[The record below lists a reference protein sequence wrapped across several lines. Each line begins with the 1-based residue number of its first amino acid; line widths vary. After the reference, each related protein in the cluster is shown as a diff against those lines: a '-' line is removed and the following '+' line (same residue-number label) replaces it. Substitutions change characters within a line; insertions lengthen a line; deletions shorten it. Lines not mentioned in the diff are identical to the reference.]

1 MIILSCND
9 IHKFFG
15 INAILENISFSIN
28 AGEKI
33 GLVGAN
39 GAGKSTLFKI
49 ITGEYPYDNGELY
62 ISKNTTIG
70 YLEQSAVLSPSN
82 TVFGE
87 VLQVFDDLI
96 KMEETLRSLEKEIAE
111 HSTHSSESLNKLMEL
126 YAYKSE
132 EFQNKN
138 GYGYRSEIRGVLK
151 GLGFS
156 EDEFDQPIIHLSGGQ
171 KTRVNLA
178 KLLLRKP
185 DILLLDEPTNHL
197 DIDAVEWLEAFLKS
211 YHGTILLISHDRYFL
226 DEVVDKIYEIENKK
240 LTQYNGNYSDYVEK
254 KKVIYEQQ
262 MKEYLQQQKE
272 IQRQESLIRKFKQ
285 HGTEKLAKRAK
296 SREKR
301 LEHISLLEKPVH
313 LHKRT
318 KIRFETQIKSGEDVL
333 TVEDLS
339 KSFGSNKL
347 FQNVSFT
354 IYRGERVGL
363 IGPNGIGKSTLLK
376 ILLKMLPY
384 DTGIIRLGHN
394 VHIGYYDQEQ
404 SDLNTS
410 NTIIDEIWE
419 EKIHLT
425 QTEVRTLLG
434 SFLFSGE
441 DVLKKISTLSG
452 GEKSRV
458 ALLKLMLSKAN
469 FLLIDEPTNHLD
481 IASKEALE
489 EALTNYDGTILVIS
503 HDRYFLNKVTT
514 KILDLSSEGITEY
527 LGNYKYYQE
536 KKKQLEDSKTPE
548 VEIKKTKTQLKDER
562 RKEKEKQKEK
572 RRAKKERESLEETIL
587 SIEENIR
594 QLEQEMCKEE
604 IYSDPKK
611 SKELHQKMNHLK
623 IELDNLYEKW
633 EEYLE

>member
-1 MIILSCND
+1 MIILSCNRIYKSFVVD
-9 IHKFFG
+9 P
-15 INAILENISFSIN
+15 ILENISFSIN

-49 ITGEYPYDNGELY
+49 ITGEHPFDRGELY
-62 ISKNTTIG
+62 LSKNITIG
-70 YLEQSAVLSPSN
+70 YLEQSAVLSSSN
-82 TVFGE
+82 TVFNE

-96 KMEETLRSLEKEIAE
+96 KMEETLRSLEKEI
-111 HSTHSSESLNKLMEL
+111 SKQSMNPSKDFDKLMET
-126 YAYKSE
+126 YAHTTE

-138 GYGYRSEIRGVLK
+138 GYGYRSELRGVLK

-156 EDEFDQPIIHLSGGQ
+156 EEEFDQPIVQLSGGQ
-171 KTRVNLA
+171 KTRVSLA

-197 DIDAVEWLEAFLKS
+197 DMDAVEWLESFLKS

-226 DEVVDKIYEIENKK
+226 DQVVDKIYEIENKK
-240 LTQYNGNYSDYVEK
+240 LIQYNGNYSTYVEK
-254 KKVIYEQQ
+254 KKVLYEQQ
-262 MKEYLQQQKE
+262 LKEYLQQQKE
-272 IQRQESLIRKFKQ
+272 IQKQEELIRKFKQ

-301 LEHISLLEKPVH
+301 LEHVSLLEKPM
-313 LHKRT
+313 LFNERT
-318 KIRFETQIKSGEDVL
+318 KIRFETQLKSGEDIL
-333 TVEDLS
+333 TIEDLS
-339 KSFGSNKL
+339 KSFGDTKL
-347 FQNVSFT
+347 FENVGFN

-376 ILLKMLPY
+376 ILLKKIPY
-384 DTGIIRLGHN
+384 DSGTIHLGHN

-404 SDLNTS
+404 SDLNTA

-419 EKIHLT
+419 EKIHFT

-441 DVLKKISTLSG
+441 DVFKTISTLSG

-489 EALTNYDGTILVIS
+489 EALTNYDGTLLVIS

-514 KILDLSSEGITEY
+514 KILDLSKNGATEY

-536 KKKQLEDSKTPE
+536 KKKQLEECTIPTT
-548 VEIKKTKTQLKDER
+548 EIKKTKTQLKDER
-562 RKEKEKQKEK
+562 KREKEIQKEE
-572 RRAKKERESLEETIL
+572 RRIKKEQQNLEETIL
-587 SIEENIR
+587 SIEENIKN
-594 QLEQEMCKEE
+594 LEQEMCKEE

-611 SKELHQKMNHLK
+611 SKEIHEKTTSLK

-633 EEYLE
+633 EEYLQ